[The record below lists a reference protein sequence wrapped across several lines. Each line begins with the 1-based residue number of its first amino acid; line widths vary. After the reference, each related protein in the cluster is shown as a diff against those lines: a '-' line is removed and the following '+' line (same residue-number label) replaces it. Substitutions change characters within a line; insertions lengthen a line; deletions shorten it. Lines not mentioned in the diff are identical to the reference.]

1 MPNPDYISG
10 QTEIEW
16 SMRSTLVDWLMQ
28 VHMRYHMLPETLWI
42 AINIVDRFL
51 SKRVGVVLV
60 WLFVPILTVFAGR
73 VSHQASTR
81 RRYRHVHRCQV
92 RGDSCPFG

>member
-51 SKRVGVVLV
+51 SKRVRTAAASLC
-60 WLFVPILTVFAGR
+60 
-73 VSHQASTR
+73 VSI
-81 RRYRHVHRCQV
+81 
-92 RGDSCPFG
+92 

>member
-42 AINIVDRFL
+42 AINVVDRFL
-51 SKRVGVVLV
+51 SKRVG
-60 WLFVPILTVFAGR
+60 FVQFTLGDFLILYAGGVPR
-73 VSHQASTR
+73 
-81 RRYRHVHRCQV
+81 
-92 RGDSCPFG
+92 